1 MFDFQECKDE
11 CEQRGHK
18 YFWCDRKIDG
28 GWGYCSPKTVYN
40 GLVKVWEIYCEEPN
54 CPQYTSHKYTSKNR
68 YYRKTS
74 WG

>member
-40 GLVKVWEIYCEEPN
+40 GLVKVWQQHQLDKDKIYCEEPL
-54 CPQYTSHKYTSKNR
+54 CLQYTSHKYTSE
-68 YYRKTS
+68 
-74 WG
+74 